1 MLAILHDAMKN
12 QRSGYALILLAATL
26 WGTLG
31 IFYKFLN
38 ANSHISGVEIVFWR
52 ALISSLFSFLILLI
66 WRRKGISIASQDL
79 GLFFAMGIMGIA
91 GFYLVYIF
99 AITSI
104 GMGIASVLL
113 YSAPVWVAVYGVLFQ
128 GELLNRHKV
137 VALILSIVGMILIS
151 EIYNTNRDNF
161 SALGLLA
168 GLGSGIGYAA
178 YIIINKRI
186 TLRGYDAWTVNAY
199 GIGIGAL
206 VLLLFQ
212 DPTQLRIT
220 LTTPSVSIW
229 LLVLGIV
236 PTLGGGLVFYTG
248 LQKVPAVNASI
259 VATFEPVVAVIL
271 GWVIFAEKFS
281 ITQVLGGILILSA
294 VILIQFPQTN

>member
-1 MLAILHDAMKN
+1 MKN

-31 IFYKFLN
+31 IFYKFLD

-52 ALISSLFSFLILLI
+52 ALISSFCSFLFLLI
-66 WRRKGISIASQDL
+66 RRRKGISIAPQDL
-79 GLFFAMGIMGIA
+79 GLFLAMGIIGIA

-113 YSAPVWVAVYGVLFQ
+113 YSAPIWVAVYGFLFQ
-128 GELLNRHKV
+128 GELFNKQKV
-137 VALILSIVGMILIS
+137 IALILSIVGMILIA
-151 EIYNTNRDNF
+151 EVFNKNRLPF
-161 SALGLLA
+161 STLGLLA

-178 YIIINKRI
+178 YIIINKKI
-186 TLRGYDAWTVNAY
+186 TLRGYNAWTVNAY

-220 LTTPSVSIW
+220 LATPSVSIW
-229 LLVLGIV
+229 LLVLGVV
-236 PTLGGGLVFYTG
+236 PTLGGGLAFYAG

-259 VATFEPVVAVIL
+259 TATFEPVVAVIL
-271 GWVIFAEKFS
+271 GWMIFAEKLSFPQ
-281 ITQVLGGILILSA
+281 ILGGILILSA
-294 VILIQFPQTN
+294 VILIQLPRRN

>member
-1 MLAILHDAMKN
+1 MKN

-31 IFYKFLN
+31 IFYKFLD

-52 ALISSLFSFLILLI
+52 ALISSFCSFLFLLI
-66 WRRKGISIASQDL
+66 WRRKGISIAPQDL
-79 GLFFAMGIMGIA
+79 GLFLAMGIIGIA

-113 YSAPVWVAVYGVLFQ
+113 YSAPIWVAVYGFLFQ
-128 GELLNRHKV
+128 GELFNKQKV
-137 VALILSIVGMILIS
+137 IALILSIVGMVLIA
-151 EIYNTNRDNF
+151 EVFNKNRLPF
-161 SALGLLA
+161 STLGLLA

-178 YIIINKRI
+178 YIIINKKI
-186 TLRGYDAWTVNAY
+186 TLRGYNAWTVNAY

-220 LTTPSVSIW
+220 LATPSVSIW
-229 LLVLGIV
+229 LLVLGVV
-236 PTLGGGLVFYTG
+236 PTLGGGLAFYAG

-259 VATFEPVVAVIL
+259 TATFEPVVAVIL
-271 GWVIFAEKFS
+271 GWMIFTEKLSFPQ
-281 ITQVLGGILILSA
+281 ILGGILILSA
-294 VILIQFPQTN
+294 VILIQLPRRN